1 MSMLSVSLPAVLV
14 GCCCYF
20 FFIYGLLLLFLLRAK
35 VGAASLLRF
44 DVNNYNFN
52 YNIINSNI
60 HSNIHRQR

>member
-1 MSMLSVSLPAVLV
+1 MLL
-14 GCCCYF
+14 F